1 MVVQPRDT
9 RPAQAHNRGVREPSE
24 RGIAVKRSLLISV
37 VVVIVLLGLAATAC
51 ESDSNESDGTTPT
64 GAETPD
70 AAATTE
76 VTAEDSGEGGED
88 GGASYSE
95 DDPEYQ
101 LAVIEAGGFVP
112 LDDPSID
119 TYAILLDSLGAKC
132 SEERSLIGDQA
143 VVAAQLLAE
152 EGIAVS
158 ALEALQ
164 GIDGSIPEGSPVLS
178 CAEVGAAW
186 IALVVAQ

>member
-1 MVVQPRDT
+1 M
-9 RPAQAHNRGVREPSE
+9 
-24 RGIAVKRSLLISV
+24 KRLLLISV

-64 GAETPD
+64 GAKTPD

-76 VTAEDSGEGGED
+76 VTPEDSGEGEED

-101 LAVIEAGGFVP
+101 LAVIDAGGFVP
-112 LDDPSID
+112 LNDPSIG
-119 TYAILLDSLGAKC
+119 TYAGLLDSLEAKC

-143 VVAAQLLAE
+143 VRATQLLAE
-152 EGIAVS
+152 EGIRITV
-158 ALEALQ
+158 LTGLQ
-164 GIDGSIPEGSPVLS
+164 GMDASIPEESTTLN
-178 CAEVGAAW
+178 CAEIAAAW
-186 IALVVAQ
+186 ITLILGQ

>member
-1 MVVQPRDT
+1 M
-9 RPAQAHNRGVREPSE
+9 
-24 RGIAVKRSLLISV
+24 KRSLLISV

-64 GAETPD
+64 GGETPD

-101 LAVIEAGGFVP
+101 LAVIDAGGFVP

-164 GIDGSIPEGSPVLS
+164 GFDDSIPEESPVFS
-178 CAEVGAAW
+178 CSEVAAAW
-186 IALVVAQ
+186 IALMVAQ

>member
-1 MVVQPRDT
+1 M
-9 RPAQAHNRGVREPSE
+9 
-24 RGIAVKRSLLISV
+24 KRLLLISV

-51 ESDSNESDGTTPT
+51 ESDSSESDGTTPA
-64 GAETPD
+64 GAEAPD

-76 VTAEDSGEGGED
+76 VTPEDSGEGEED

-101 LAVIEAGGFVP
+101 LAVIDAGGFVP
-112 LDDPSID
+112 LDDPSIG
-119 TYAILLDSLGAKC
+119 TYAGLLDSLDVKC

-143 VVAAQLLAE
+143 VRATQLLAE

-164 GIDGSIPEGSPVLS
+164 GIDESIPEESPGFS
-178 CAEVGAAW
+178 CAEVAAAW
-186 IALVVAQ
+186 ITLLVGQ

>member
-1 MVVQPRDT
+1 M
-9 RPAQAHNRGVREPSE
+9 
-24 RGIAVKRSLLISV
+24 KRLLLISV

-70 AAATTE
+70 GAATTE
-76 VTAEDSGEGGED
+76 VTPEDSGEGEED

-101 LAVIEAGGFVP
+101 LAVIDAGGFVP
-112 LDDPSID
+112 LDDPSIG
-119 TYAILLDSLGAKC
+119 TYAGLLDSLERKC

-143 VVAAQLLAE
+143 VVATQLLAD
-152 EGIAVS
+152 EGIIVS
-158 ALEALQ
+158 ILEALQ
-164 GIDGSIPEGSPVLS
+164 GIDDSIPEESPVLT
-178 CAEVGAAW
+178 CAEIAAAW
-186 IALVVAQ
+186 VTLVVAQ